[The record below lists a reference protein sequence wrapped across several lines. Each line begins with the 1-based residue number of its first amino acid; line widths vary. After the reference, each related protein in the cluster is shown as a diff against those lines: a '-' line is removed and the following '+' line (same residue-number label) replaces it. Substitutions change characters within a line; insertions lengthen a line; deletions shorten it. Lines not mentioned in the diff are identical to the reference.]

1 MKNMYRLDNIVIN
14 RLHAENVDKEDLNK
28 VAVSIQEDET
38 LFKENDRVNVKV
50 EVYMV
55 DTNILMEIEV
65 IGTIHVLEKAE
76 EEADLNL
83 TEYTK
88 INLQDLSEPLI
99 NKASNTLSL
108 LLSDMLNLPRNL
120 NIYENINYEGT
131 N

>member
-1 MKNMYRLDNIVIN
+1 MYRLDNIVIN

-28 VAVSIQEDET
+28 VVVSIQEDET

-120 NIYENINYEGT
+120 NIYENMNYEGT

>member
-1 MKNMYRLDNIVIN
+1 MYRLDNIVIN

>member
-1 MKNMYRLDNIVIN
+1 M
-14 RLHAENVDKEDLNK
+14 HAENVAKEDLNK

>member
-76 EEADLNL
+76 EEVDLNL

>member
-28 VAVSIQEDET
+28 VVVSIQEDET

-65 IGTIHVLEKAE
+65 IGIIHVLEKAE

-120 NIYENINYEGT
+120 NIYENMNYEGT

>member
-1 MKNMYRLDNIVIN
+1 MYRLDNIVIN

-28 VAVSIQEDET
+28 VVVSIQEDET

-65 IGTIHVLEKAE
+65 IGIIHVLEKAE

-120 NIYENINYEGT
+120 NIYENMNYEGT

>member
-1 MKNMYRLDNIVIN
+1 MYRLDNIVIN

-28 VAVSIQEDET
+28 VAVSIQEDEI

>member
-28 VAVSIQEDET
+28 VAVSIQEDEI

-76 EEADLNL
+76 EEVDLNL

>member
-1 MKNMYRLDNIVIN
+1 
-14 RLHAENVDKEDLNK
+14 
-28 VAVSIQEDET
+28 
-38 LFKENDRVNVKV
+38 
-50 EVYMV
+50 MV

>member
-28 VAVSIQEDET
+28 VVVSIQEDET

-120 NIYENINYEGT
+120 NIYENMNYEGT

>member
-28 VAVSIQEDET
+28 VAVSIQEDEI

>member
-1 MKNMYRLDNIVIN
+1 MYRLDNIVIN
-14 RLHAENVDKEDLNK
+14 RLHAENVAKEDLNK